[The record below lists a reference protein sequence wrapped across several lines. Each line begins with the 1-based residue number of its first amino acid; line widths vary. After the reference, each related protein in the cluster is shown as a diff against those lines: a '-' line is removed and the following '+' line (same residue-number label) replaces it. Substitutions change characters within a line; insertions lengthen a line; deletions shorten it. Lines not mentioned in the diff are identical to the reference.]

1 MAPGAG
7 TAGQA
12 GRGGLR
18 GEARAWRGPRQ
29 GRVGARATPDCQR
42 TAVARGG
49 SRRTQPVAA
58 TSRLP
63 RNLEQDAHRGPV
75 TGESSRRSRWAAGRQ
90 GLGAVATSRVTV
102 SVVRRGHGAHALR
115 RGTRGGARGLP
126 PPSRSG
132 RWRRSEVRSR
142 VERPHTCHSNRR
154 LCSISPTKPHRGQ
167 APAVPGAPLGPAAR
181 SLSTAAPAALRPPA
195 PPPLL
200 CRPGRPG
207 CLKRS
212 DSRGG
217 FEEKNMV
224 LKTQNTQRVSA
235 RGKYRN
241 RGAWRG
247 GHRALL
253 AWAVPTGK
261 RGLVTKLQALR
272 GPRARD
278 PIGCHGAEGKLRPG
292 ESGPRGQSAPR
303 DRPPRL
309 RRLRAG
315 FPGCHPC
322 FRAAGLP

>member
-1 MAPGAG
+1 MWSGGGTGHTHSDVGQGEAPGG
-7 TAGQA
+7 CRLPPDLGVGDGPKCGHESS
-12 GRGGLR
+12 GRTLVTVTGGS
-18 GEARAWRGPRQ
+18 AASCPRN
-29 GRVGARATPDCQR
+29 R
-42 TAVARGG
+42 TVAR
-49 SRRTQPVAA
+49 
-58 TSRLP
+58 
-63 RNLEQDAHRGPV
+63 
-75 TGESSRRSRWAAGRQ
+75 
-90 GLGAVATSRVTV
+90 
-102 SVVRRGHGAHALR
+102 
-115 RGTRGGARGLP
+115 P
-126 PPSRSG
+126 PP
-132 RWRRSEVRSR
+132 
-142 VERPHTCHSNRR
+142 C
-154 LCSISPTKPHRGQ
+154 
-167 APAVPGAPLGPAAR
+167 PGHLLAPLPAAPPGTH

-200 CRPGRPG
+200 CRRGRPG

-261 RGLVTKLQALR
+261 CGLVTKLQALR